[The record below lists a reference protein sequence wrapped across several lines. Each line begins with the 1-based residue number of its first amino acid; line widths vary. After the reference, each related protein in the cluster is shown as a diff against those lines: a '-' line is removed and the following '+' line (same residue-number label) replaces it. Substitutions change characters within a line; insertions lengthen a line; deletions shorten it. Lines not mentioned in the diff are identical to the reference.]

1 RGHNRSMQLVEI
13 LDNIGNTRAFLRGRS
28 APGARDAG
36 LLHAAGVHVHIAKQ
50 QMVLDGS
57 LPSRITA
64 TVLGLAAEIEREF
77 IALRTREA
85 LAKRKAEGK
94 PLGRPRS
101 QPAAR
106 LKMDVQE
113 ALIRG
118 SLAKG
123 ISKLAIAKLVEC
135 SPTPL
140 YAWLARRN
148 LRPRRGTA
156 A

>member
-85 LAKRKAEGK
+85 LAKRRADGK
-94 PLGRPRS
+94 PLGRPKGKPS
-101 QPAAR
+101 AR
-106 LKMDVQE
+106 VKLDAPE
-113 ALIRG
+113 GGILR
-118 SLAKG
+118 SLA
-123 ISKLAIAKLVEC
+123 
-135 SPTPL
+135 
-140 YAWLARRN
+140 
-148 LRPRRGTA
+148 
-156 A
+156 